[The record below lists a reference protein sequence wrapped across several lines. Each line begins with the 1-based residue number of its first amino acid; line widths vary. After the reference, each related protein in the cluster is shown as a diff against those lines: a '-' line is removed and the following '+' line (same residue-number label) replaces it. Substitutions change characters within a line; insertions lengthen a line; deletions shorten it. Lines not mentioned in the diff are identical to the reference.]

1 MKLSFV
7 IPCYRSE
14 NTVVHVL
21 EEIKEKMTERP
32 EYTFEV
38 ITVNDNSPDHVL
50 DVLRE
55 YASAHDFLK
64 VVDLTRNFGQHAAM
78 MAGLSQTSGDRVVFL
93 DDDFQCPVDR
103 LWDLLEPL
111 SQGYDVAYA
120 QYAFD
125 DRKESFFR
133 VLGSRLNDAMMCSLL
148 DKPKNLRVTN
158 FIALK
163 AFIAEE
169 ILQYK
174 NPYPY
179 IDGLLLRSTQNIA
192 VVPMEDRERL
202 SGSSTYTIFKLFAL
216 FFSGFTAFSIKPLRI
231 ATIVGTG
238 TSVLGFLWGIF
249 IIVRKL
255 LHPLEIDAGYSSIM
269 AGMLFIGGMIM
280 IMLGICGEYI
290 GRIYISLN
298 SSPQYV
304 IRSTYQK
311 KNASFSETEDE
322 KERIRETGNVKDQ

>member
-14 NTVVHVL
+14 NTVLHVL
-21 EEIKEKMTERP
+21 EEIKGKMAEKP
-32 EYTFEV
+32 EYTYEV
-38 ITVNDNSPDHVL
+38 ITVNDNSPDNVL
-50 DVLRE
+50 QVLWQ
-55 YASAHDFLK
+55 YAKTHSFLK

-78 MAGLSQTSGDRVVFL
+78 MAGLSYASGEQIIFL

-111 SQGYDVAYA
+111 HHGYDVAYA
-120 QYAFD
+120 QYDFD
-125 DRKESFFR
+125 ERNESFFR
-133 VLGSRLNDAMMCSLL
+133 VLGSRINDAMMCSLL
-148 DKPKNLRVTN
+148 NKPKDLRVTN
-158 FIALK
+158 FIALQS
-163 AFIAEE
+163 FIAKE

-179 IDGLLLRSTQNIA
+179 IDGLLLRSTQRIA
-192 VVPMEDRERL
+192 VVPMSDRERL
-202 SGSSTYTIFKLFAL
+202 SGSSTYTLFKLFSL

-231 ATIVGTG
+231 ATIVGVG
-238 TSVLGFLWGIF
+238 SSVFGFLWGIF
-249 IIVRKL
+249 IIVRKIL
-255 LHPLEIDAGYSSIM
+255 YPMQIDAGYSSIM
-269 AGMLFIGGMIM
+269 AVILFIGGMIM

-304 IRSTYQK
+304 VRSTY
-311 KNASFSETEDE
+311 NLDHTFSCGTKETEGI
-322 KERIRETGNVKDQ
+322 K